1 MASDKGKAEFMESS
15 LLEVKGRIF
24 NIQRFSIHDGP
35 GVRTIVF
42 FKGCPMRCRWCC
54 NPESQEWDIQR
65 MTVAGKEKTV
75 GEDTTVGKVLEEII
89 KDRVYYNR
97 SKEGG
102 VTLSGGECLA
112 QPEFAL
118 ALLRACKEQGISTA
132 IETAGHVKS
141 EIVRSVLPY
150 IDTVL
155 MDIKHTNGAKH
166 KEYTTRDN
174 AIILENAR
182 LIAKEAKR
190 LIIRTPVIPTFNDTE
205 DEIRDIARFAVSIGV
220 KEIHLLPYHRI
231 GSDKYAGLG
240 RNYTMSHISVPTKEK
255 MQALLD
261 VALSEGLEAQIGG

>member
-1 MASDKGKAEFMESS
+1 MENS

-54 NPESQEWDIQR
+54 NPESQEWDIRR

-141 EIVRSVLPY
+141 EIIRSVLPY

-255 MQALLD
+255 MQTLLD

>member
-1 MASDKGKAEFMESS
+1 MESS

-89 KDRVYYNR
+89 KDRVYYKR

-118 ALLRACKEQGISTA
+118 ALLKACKEQGISTA

-220 KEIHLLPYHRI
+220 KEMHLLPYHRI

-255 MQALLD
+255 MQELLD